1 MRFLHYVELLKKI
14 KDKQLMHYASSLSF
28 HTMLSLIPVLLISMS
43 IFTQLPSFEVYY
55 EKMTNFIFSSL
66 LPSHQEVIS
75 GYIETFLN
83 NTVGMGVFGFVVVL
97 FTSMMFFL
105 EYEFIINTLLG
116 AQRRS
121 FWQSLSSYWTLIT
134 LAPLGLGV
142 SFYVS
147 GLLHTMLQS
156 SSFTKWINILA
167 IFPYLIV
174 WGLFFATYM
183 ISSSKHLTPRLVA
196 LASFIASL
204 IWYMCKNLFV
214 YYVAYNKAYLSIYG
228 SFSVVLFFFI
238 WIYLSWIIFLY
249 GVKLCAFLE
258 EQKGHG
264 TQEDSANGQE
274 TPPHAQEA

>member
-55 EKMTNFIFSSL
+55 EKMTAFIFSSL

-75 GYIETFLN
+75 GYIETFLS
-83 NTVGMGVFGFVVVL
+83 NTVGMGVLGFVVVL

-105 EYEFIINTLLG
+105 EYEYIINTLLN
-116 AQRRS
+116 AKRRS

-142 SFYVS
+142 SFYIS
-147 GLLHTMLQS
+147 GVLHRMLQS
-156 SSFTKWINILA
+156 SDFTKWINILA

-174 WGLFFATYM
+174 WALFFATYM
-183 ISSSKHLTPRLVA
+183 ISSGKHLSPRLVA

-204 IWYMCKNLFV
+204 IWYLCKNLFV
-214 YYVAYNKAYLSIYG
+214 YYVAYNTSYLSIYG
-228 SFSVVLFFFI
+228 SFSVVVFFFV

-258 EQKGHG
+258 EQKGHS
-264 TQEDSANGQE
+264 TQENN
-274 TPPHAQEA
+274 PHRQEAPADSQYA

>member
-1 MRFLHYVELLKKI
+1 MNILHFVELLKKI

-55 EKMTNFIFSSL
+55 EKMTSFIFSSL

-75 GYIETFLN
+75 GYIETFLS

-105 EYEFIINTLLG
+105 EYEYIINTLLG

-147 GLLHTMLQS
+147 GILHRMLQS
-156 SSFTKWINILA
+156 SDFTKWINVLA

-183 ISSSKHLTPRLVA
+183 ISSSKNLSPRLVA

-204 IWYMCKNLFV
+204 IWYLCKNLFV

-238 WIYLSWIIFLY
+238 WIYLSWVIFLY
-249 GVKLCAFLE
+249 GVKLCAYLE
-258 EQKGHG
+258 EQKGH
-264 TQEDSANGQE
+264 TAQDHHPHSQE
-274 TPPHAQEA
+274 TPADSQHA